1 MLKELE
7 KEQKGLYNVVYNGK
21 NASLIKQD
29 LASVEN
35 AIALMQ
41 GTRYKGAKHERIKHL
56 TDPSKE
62 GYVTDLEFVSLGKSI
77 REYLKDYEP
86 FIDTNG
92 ARLYEWEKEGVRF
105 RVVVNDIADMDSNPT
120 TATEEIITFYSDR
133 NLKEAMDFKNPV
145 LKVQEKFKFNPQK
158 AKDLLEWYK
167 DSSPLTKDENGLPK
181 VFYHYTNNGRVLEKK
196 RDNDFEV
203 FTRKTDLKEQYEK
216 IRPYDTH
223 QGRNKGSRYGIYFTE
238 NEKYAQK
245 YATLGGQE
253 TDLKRALE
261 SGNAKKYEVFL
272 NIKNPLDLDTIITEQ
287 NAKEIKQLFAIKNP
301 PKHIK
306 AININDYIGKDIFTY
321 IYDLGFNEYEYK
333 STIAKAVLYRKDKL
347 GVNGERDI
355 LNLADFLS
363 LKGYDGVF
371 FSRKETGREFIVFNS
386 NQIKHIDNKGSYTDT
401 SGKISKDKPKD
412 SEAEHKYFNEKSENI
427 YYSNPHIGAG
437 LVGGTLNG
445 VEQDEE
451 GNLSFDPAKF
461 AMGFLGGSL
470 GSKAVSKGIEW
481 RANKVKKAYPN
492 IAKDNPALMEQ
503 IAKRDLL
510 TYAKNESANALTR
523 FLNKN
528 KLFDSTRGLFAGEKA
543 LLNEAYAPHK
553 ARLKEAKALESNG
566 ADEIEIWEK
575 TGWYK
580 DKDKKWK
587 FEISQRGGEFD
598 FSGLEFYTFS
608 RDNRVKLSRILK
620 DDELFTAYPSLKNL
634 IVNFDY
640 GIMNDYNLGSYAK
653 DTKEITL
660 NAKKL
665 RDDESRL
672 STLYHEIQHAIQDI
686 EGFGFGYKEAENLR
700 GISQESV
707 ERYAKQ
713 HGEVEAR
720 NVQGRLDNAYIG
732 EIYSKQSL
740 KDEIQDIKDTILIAQ
755 DDPEIAQGLGEML
768 EKYEKKY
775 QNLEEHDIYNTRRHP
790 YQTMDTPLSETIAES
805 TIQGEALSKELEN
818 YNPLAQVKEKVVR
831 KISNYTKLRIFK
843 SLSKDKQDAILSLKD
858 IKPQP
863 MPNTIAKENLENLFK
878 HFENKQ
884 DKNARVYY
892 SKLFSDT
899 KKKPHLIL
907 ETKGKQ
913 GQNRKEYVKVYQHKA
928 THDLYYI
935 VVTENNDKINITAH
949 PITEIKELIR
959 HIRNS
964 ERASVIKDSNQAPT

>member
-1 MLKELE
+1 NKKELE
-7 KEQKGLYNVVYNGK
+7 DFGENFEGFKGKEAVLKLLEEKRGQ
-21 NASLIKQD
+21 I
-29 LASVEN
+29 
-35 AIALMQ
+35 
-41 GTRYKGAKHERIKHL
+41 KGAFY
-56 TDPSKE
+56 KE
-62 GYVTDLEFVSLGKSI
+62 GLGDIDLVWGEAGSGKSDGFGLAKIVKYHPEVLDKLDDIIKNTPMVKETDNRYNLENENYKIAIRKDFEGKKTNWLLTAFEKKDSIARRRTDLPSSQSE
-77 REYLKDYEP
+77 
-86 FIDTNG
+86 
-92 ARLYEWEKEGVRF
+92 AEK
-105 RVVVNDIADMDSNPT
+105 T
-120 TATEEIITFYSDR
+120 TSANANEIIPQRSI
-133 NLKEAMDFKNPV
+133 NLAM
-145 LKVQEKFKFNPQK
+145 EKFHYDEKK
-158 AKDLLEWYK
+158 AKDLLEWHK

-321 IYDLGFNEYEYK
+321 IYDLGFNEYGYK

-401 SGKISKDKPKD
+401 SGKISKNKPKD

-427 YYSNPHIGAG
+427 YYSNPHLGAG
-437 LVGGTLNG
+437 LVGGVLNG
-445 VEQDEE
+445 LETDED
-451 GNLSFDPAKF
+451 GNITGFDPAKF

-553 ARLKEAKALESNG
+553 ARLK
-566 ADEIEIWEK
+566 
-575 TGWYK
+575 
-580 DKDKKWK
+580 
-587 FEISQRGGEFD
+587 
-598 FSGLEFYTFS
+598 
-608 RDNRVKLSRILK
+608 
-620 DDELFTAYPSLKNL
+620 
-634 IVNFDY
+634 
-640 GIMNDYNLGSYAK
+640 
-653 DTKEITL
+653 
-660 NAKKL
+660 
-665 RDDESRL
+665 
-672 STLYHEIQHAIQDI
+672 
-686 EGFGFGYKEAENLR
+686 
-700 GISQESV
+700 
-707 ERYAKQ
+707 
-713 HGEVEAR
+713 
-720 NVQGRLDNAYIG
+720 
-732 EIYSKQSL
+732 
-740 KDEIQDIKDTILIAQ
+740 
-755 DDPEIAQGLGEML
+755 
-768 EKYEKKY
+768 
-775 QNLEEHDIYNTRRHP
+775 
-790 YQTMDTPLSETIAES
+790 
-805 TIQGEALSKELEN
+805 
-818 YNPLAQVKEKVVR
+818 
-831 KISNYTKLRIFK
+831 
-843 SLSKDKQDAILSLKD
+843 
-858 IKPQP
+858 
-863 MPNTIAKENLENLFK
+863 
-878 HFENKQ
+878 
-884 DKNARVYY
+884 
-892 SKLFSDT
+892 
-899 KKKPHLIL
+899 
-907 ETKGKQ
+907 
-913 GQNRKEYVKVYQHKA
+913 
-928 THDLYYI
+928 
-935 VVTENNDKINITAH
+935 
-949 PITEIKELIR
+949 
-959 HIRNS
+959 
-964 ERASVIKDSNQAPT
+964 

>member
-1 MLKELE
+1 
-7 KEQKGLYNVVYNGK
+7 
-21 NASLIKQD
+21 
-29 LASVEN
+29 
-35 AIALMQ
+35 
-41 GTRYKGAKHERIKHL
+41 
-56 TDPSKE
+56 
-62 GYVTDLEFVSLGKSI
+62 
-77 REYLKDYEP
+77 
-86 FIDTNG
+86 
-92 ARLYEWEKEGVRF
+92 
-105 RVVVNDIADMDSNPT
+105 
-120 TATEEIITFYSDR
+120 
-133 NLKEAMDFKNPV
+133 
-145 LKVQEKFKFNPQK
+145 
-158 AKDLLEWYK
+158 
-167 DSSPLTKDENGLPK
+167 
-181 VFYHYTNNGRVLEKK
+181 
-196 RDNDFEV
+196 
-203 FTRKTDLKEQYEK
+203 
-216 IRPYDTH
+216 
-223 QGRNKGSRYGIYFTE
+223 
-238 NEKYAQK
+238 
-245 YATLGGQE
+245 
-253 TDLKRALE
+253 LE
-261 SGNAKKYEVFL
+261 SK
-272 NIKNPLDLDTIITEQ
+272 
-287 NAKEIKQLFAIKNP
+287 
-301 PKHIK
+301 
-306 AININDYIGKDIFTY
+306 
-321 IYDLGFNEYEYK
+321 
-333 STIAKAVLYRKDKL
+333 
-347 GVNGERDI
+347 
-355 LNLADFLS
+355 
-363 LKGYDGVF
+363 
-371 FSRKETGREFIVFNS
+371 
-386 NQIKHIDNKGSYTDT
+386 
-401 SGKISKDKPKD
+401 
-412 SEAEHKYFNEKSENI
+412 
-427 YYSNPHIGAG
+427 
-437 LVGGTLNG
+437 
-445 VEQDEE
+445 
-451 GNLSFDPAKF
+451 
-461 AMGFLGGSL
+461 
-470 GSKAVSKGIEW
+470 
-481 RANKVKKAYPN
+481 
-492 IAKDNPALMEQ
+492 
-503 IAKRDLL
+503 
-510 TYAKNESANALTR
+510 
-523 FLNKN
+523 
-528 KLFDSTRGLFAGEKA
+528 
-543 LLNEAYAPHK
+543 
-553 ARLKEAKALESNG
+553 G

-653 DTKEITL
+653 DTKEIIL

-720 NVQGRLDNAYIG
+720 NVQKRLDNAYIG

-775 QNLEEHDIYNTRRHP
+775 QNLGEHDIYNTRRHP
-790 YQTMDTPLSETIAES
+790 YQTMDTPLKDTIADT

-863 MPNTIAKENLENLFK
+863 MPDTIAKENLENLFK

-913 GQNRKEYVKVYQHKA
+913 GQNRKEYVKVYQHKQ

>member
-1 MLKELE
+1 
-7 KEQKGLYNVVYNGK
+7 
-21 NASLIKQD
+21 
-29 LASVEN
+29 
-35 AIALMQ
+35 
-41 GTRYKGAKHERIKHL
+41 
-56 TDPSKE
+56 
-62 GYVTDLEFVSLGKSI
+62 
-77 REYLKDYEP
+77 
-86 FIDTNG
+86 
-92 ARLYEWEKEGVRF
+92 
-105 RVVVNDIADMDSNPT
+105 
-120 TATEEIITFYSDR
+120 
-133 NLKEAMDFKNPV
+133 MDFKNPV

-158 AKDLLEWYK
+158 AKDLLEWHK

-181 VFYHYTNNGRVLEKK
+181 VFYHGTYAK
-196 RDNDFEV
+196 FEV
-203 FTRKTDLKEQYEK
+203 FKRVGKASQQGFFFTPIQKVTEQYG
-216 IRPYDTH
+216 DT
-223 QGRNKGSRYGIYFTE
+223 SLST
-238 NEKYAQK
+238 
-245 YATLGGQE
+245 
-253 TDLKRALE
+253 
-261 SGNAKKYEVFL
+261 FL
-272 NIKNPLDLDTIITEQ
+272 NIKNPFRADELKINTEVDLQKWAVILKLDYDKEKYKRFKKIQSTLQKVKEASLKAGLKFHSANSRGVYALSRTGKSLYIDLRQLDKETKRMQEAFKPLEELFKSLDEDLGFHYVVRNEFDLVLDVLNKNDKYFYTTGRDEVKKVLEKLGYDGIILNDTII
-287 NAKEIKQLFAIKNP
+287 
-301 PKHIK
+301 
-306 AININDYIGKDIFTY
+306 
-321 IYDLGFNEYEYK
+321 
-333 STIAKAVLYRKDKL
+333 S
-347 GVNGERDI
+347 
-355 LNLADFLS
+355 
-363 LKGYDGVF
+363 
-371 FSRKETGREFIVFNS
+371 VFNP
-386 NQIKHIDNKGSYTDT
+386 NQIKHINNKGSYTDT
-401 SGKISKDKPKD
+401 KGNITKNKPKN

-427 YYSNPHIGAG
+427 YYSNPHLGAG
-437 LVGGTLNG
+437 LVGGVLNG
-445 VEQDEE
+445 LETDED
-451 GNLSFDPAKF
+451 GNITGFDPVKF

-553 ARLKEAKALESNG
+553 ARLKEAKALEISG

-720 NVQGRLDNAYIG
+720 NVQKRLDNAYIG

-775 QNLEEHDIYNTRRHP
+775 QNLGEHDIYNTRRHP
-790 YQTMDTPLSETIAES
+790 HKTMDTPLSETIAES

-863 MPNTIAKENLENLFK
+863 MPDTIAKENLENLFK

-892 SKLFSDT
+892 SKLFSDA